1 MAVWAYR
8 ALTTGGR
15 AEVGVVDAE
24 SSRAAWEALRARGVY
39 PTELAEDAATRGRE
53 RRVRAAE
60 LAATTRELATLIAAG
75 VPLADALG
83 GIAEHV
89 EHPTVVR
96 ALTAARAR
104 LREGAS
110 LADALGATPEVFPAL
125 FRDLVRAGEESGA
138 LAAVLQRLA
147 AHTEAEAATRARV
160 RAALAYPAVMTLATT
175 AVLGFVLAWVVPQTT
190 ELFAATGKPLPF
202 ATRVLAAA
210 GTLVA
215 RFWWLGL
222 AVAAVVA
229 FALRRW
235 LVNDGG
241 RRTRDVALL
250 RVPGVRRLVRAAAAG
265 RLARTLATLLA
276 GGVPL
281 ETALGIA
288 GPITGNRVVADA
300 VAAARVRVREGG
312 TLAPALR
319 ASGAFP
325 PVLVQ
330 LVAVGERSG
339 GLADALG
346 HAAATYEAE
355 VERTVAA
362 ATALIEPAL
371 ILAMGGVVLVLVIAV
386 LLPLFELGAIGG

>member
-1 MAVWAYR
+1 MAVWSYR
-8 ALTTGGR
+8 ALTAGGR
-15 AEVGVVDAE
+15 AEAGVLDAE

-39 PTELAEDAATRGRE
+39 PTELAEDAAPGRE

-75 VPLADALG
+75 VPLADALAG
-83 GIAEHV
+83 VAEHL
-89 EHPTVVR
+89 EHPTIVR
-96 ALTAARAR
+96 GLTTARAR

-110 LADALGATPEVFPAL
+110 LADALGASPAVFPPL

-147 AHTEAEAATRARV
+147 THTEAEAATRARI

-190 ELFAATGKPLPF
+190 SLFAATGKPLPL
-202 ATRVLAAA
+202 ATRALAMA
-210 GTLVA
+210 GTLIA
-215 RFWWLGL
+215 RFWWLAL
-222 AVAAVVA
+222 AAAALAA

-235 LVNDGG
+235 LASDAG
-241 RRTRDVALL
+241 RHRLDAALL
-250 RVPGVRRLVRAAAAG
+250 RVPGVARVVRAAAAG

-281 ETALGIA
+281 EAALAIA
-288 GPITGNRVVADA
+288 GPITGNRVLADA
-300 VAAARVRVREGG
+300 VADARRRVREGG

-319 ASGAFP
+319 ASGVFP

-330 LVAVGERSG
+330 LVGVGERSG
-339 GLADALG
+339 GLADALA
-346 HAAATYEAE
+346 HAADGYEAE
-355 VERTVAA
+355 VERAVAA
-362 ATALIEPAL
+362 ATALVEPAL
-371 ILAMGGVVLVLVIAV
+371 VLVMGGVVLVLVTAV
-386 LLPLFELGAIGG
+386 LLPLFELGALGG